1 MATGADGPT
10 VAVASSRGRE
20 PFPPTWDGSEPG
32 TEFPVFE
39 KNVRLWEFESE
50 LESKKRG
57 ARLLRSLSGVA
68 RAVADS
74 LEFEEIASEK
84 GVENILSKLKGHFS
98 PHLEV
103 SLPRAFE
110 RAIYGVPRGH
120 KESIQ
125 EYLIR
130 SERAFYLLEK
140 EKLSLPSVAVGY
152 VIYRQASLTEGQ
164 ELRFSTWSKGN
175 YERENVVA
183 CLRKLDKVMPE
194 HRTKGAATFLLDDAE
209 MPEEAFDLAGD
220 ETDDG
225 EQYIFIEEDEAE
237 KIFEES
243 EVQVALATYQEIR
256 KAINANQKNRQ
267 FYGGKGRGGGR
278 GPSWFKPGL
287 QGKRKIHI
295 EELKLRTR
303 CGRCGLVGHWARE
316 CTNQPD
322 ARCKQFAAAT
332 SKSSAA
338 SAAPSAAS
346 AKTSSS
352 MASQQS
358 WYVSTGDA
366 EVFDVSF
373 CFMCGGKHTGCNNFH
388 VHDGESLENQ
398 DEIYG
403 VHELKGFRHF
413 VSPPVE
419 SSCGVQKPWQLNE
432 VWFVG
437 LTTCPTLAVVDT
449 AAQDGLIGS
458 VALERLK
465 GRLAELGLQV
475 VQTQK
480 QARAHG
486 VGGAAKVLGIVA
498 VPLGIAQ
505 TSGVLEVTVVEG
517 EIPLLLPI
525 KMLQQLHALID
536 LPRSCLHFDKLQK
549 TVPLCKLPS
558 GHIAI
563 DILDFG
569 EEGFVYPCDAS
580 EAGYGESDFRLN
592 VGPTTAQAGCVM
604 FLQSPTQ
611 VPAPHGGSVALSS
624 CLQSRRNCSGIFRE
638 RGHGEPQFETSH
650 QKLARAVGQGG
661 VATTADWARG
671 LCAWLAPVTGLSSE
685 GLFAPVLRAARRAHQ
700 DSSEAA
706 TYEVQGES
714 RPGSGDVR
722 ASCRPSA
729 DWCQSA
735 RSLGELPGLSP
746 TLGTSQAEQQQ
757 GDKATEEH
765 SSKLSKGEIQ
775 RGEDA
780 GRSYGESSTRGEESL
795 EDRVGTGDESPAR
808 LNTDAV
814 GATGGNKTG
823 DDAAHTAKGGG
834 IPDRDAR
841 SKEEFPRVAEEGRDG
856 RSDDERVCQ
865 HGDWQRLSREEGLSR
880 WRDGD
885 VCHQAA
891 REGAGDQEVRTGGD
905 GDCRGEGQ
913 GRSGKEFGCQEEEQV
928 PSKEQGTWARVKGA
942 TKLRKLRSSGH
953 LEVKEVWMVEGQKMF
968 LADKVDEELL
978 EENEDVLVRV
988 DWTRRGKMEFE
999 VEEVEETALPKKVK
1013 TQLRKSLKEEEQA
1026 QEQIQETMAVA
1037 VSEVFS
1043 PPRFVQEARTQ
1054 KLEVGG
1060 SYDLETGYD
1069 LGTKEGLTRMWREL
1083 EEDDPDLTCCSP
1095 PCKPFSILQELN
1107 FPKMDRDKAIA
1118 MVGEGLQHFS
1128 TSIEVCLWQYH
1139 RGKVFLLEHP
1149 FLSRAWKEEEAQKLM
1164 SLPGVWVCRTDMCEY
1179 GLMVGKSGKLNQ
1191 KPTLWIT
1198 NSWWIAVELQRRCQ
1212 GGHEHEPLMG
1222 GKAVLA
1228 TSTLQGGHQGAE
1240 ETPEDDWRSAVKSN
1254 P

>member
-110 RAIYGVPRGH
+110 RAIYGIPRGH

-580 EAGYGESDFRLN
+580 EAGYGESGLSFECWPNHSTSRLCDVLAVTDSSSSSPWRICRAFRRAFNRGAIAAASSEN
-592 VGPTTAQAGCVM
+592 VAMGNHNSKRAIKNWRVLLDKVGLLQQLIGLEDSVHGWLPSPGSAQKDS
-604 FLQSPTQ
+604 L
-611 VPAPHGGSVALSS
+611 H
-624 CLQSRRNCSGIFRE
+624 
-638 RGHGEPQFETSH
+638 
-650 QKLARAVGQGG
+650 
-661 VATTADWARG
+661 
-671 LCAWLAPVTGLSSE
+671 LSSE
-685 GLFAPVLRAARRAHQ
+685 QLAEHIKTAQKLPPMK
-700 DSSEAA
+700 SK
-706 TYEVQGES
+706 
-714 RPGSGDVR
+714 VR
-722 ASCRPSA
+722 AVQEVETCGHPA
-729 DWCQSA
+729 DRLQ
-735 RSLGELPGLSP
+735 
-746 TLGTSQAEQQQ
+746 
-757 GDKATEEH
+757 
-765 SSKLSKGEIQ
+765 
-775 RGEDA
+775 
-780 GRSYGESSTRGEESL
+780 
-795 EDRVGTGDESPAR
+795 TGA
-808 LNTDAV
+808 NQH
-814 GATGGNKTG
+814 
-823 DDAAHTAKGGG
+823 AAWVNCL
-834 IPDRDAR
+834 D
-841 SKEEFPRVAEEGRDG
+841 
-856 RSDDERVCQ
+856 
-865 HGDWQRLSREEGLSR
+865 
-880 WRDGD
+880 
-885 VCHQAA
+885 CHQ
-891 REGAGDQEVRTGGD
+891 R
-905 GDCRGEGQ
+905 
-913 GRSGKEFGCQEEEQV
+913 
-928 PSKEQGTWARVKGA
+928 W
-942 TKLRKLRSSGH
+942 
-953 LEVKEVWMVEGQKMF
+953 
-968 LADKVDEELL
+968 
-978 EENEDVLVRV
+978 
-988 DWTRRGKMEFE
+988 
-999 VEEVEETALPKKVK
+999 ALPKQSSSKETK
-1013 TQLRKSLKEEEQA
+1013 PQKSTAASSQ
-1026 QEQIQETMAVA
+1026 
-1037 VSEVFS
+1037 
-1043 PPRFVQEARTQ
+1043 
-1054 KLEVGG
+1054 
-1060 SYDLETGYD
+1060 
-1069 LGTKEGLTRMWREL
+1069 
-1083 EEDDPDLTCCSP
+1083 
-1095 PCKPFSILQELN
+1095 
-1107 FPKMDRDKAIA
+1107 
-1118 MVGEGLQHFS
+1118 
-1128 TSIEVCLWQYH
+1128 
-1139 RGKVFLLEHP
+1139 
-1149 FLSRAWKEEEAQKLM
+1149 
-1164 SLPGVWVCRTDMCEY
+1164 
-1179 GLMVGKSGKLNQ
+1179 
-1191 KPTLWIT
+1191 
-1198 NSWWIAVELQRRCQ
+1198 QRR
-1212 GGHEHEPLMG
+1212 
-1222 GKAVLA
+1222 
-1228 TSTLQGGHQGAE
+1228 
-1240 ETPEDDWRSAVKSN
+1240 DSAW
-1254 P
+1254 